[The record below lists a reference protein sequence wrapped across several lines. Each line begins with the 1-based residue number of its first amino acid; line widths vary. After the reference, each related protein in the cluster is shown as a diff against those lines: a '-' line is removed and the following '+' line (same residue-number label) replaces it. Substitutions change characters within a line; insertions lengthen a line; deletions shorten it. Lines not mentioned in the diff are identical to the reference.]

1 MEELNLNIDENNLLQ
16 EWKNQANLMLQYGIQ
31 LADAMQEEDEAKTQ
45 LSVVAAELDCSIR
58 NEPEKYGLAKI
69 TESALMNTIIVQK
82 AHVEATKVLNDAR
95 HRARILKAAVDA
107 IGHRKSALQGM
118 TDLFLRQWYA
128 DPKSTE
134 QPPELREAAK
144 AGPPTKV
151 IEGRRRRRAEV
162 EQED

>member
-1 MEELNLNIDENNLLQ
+1 MEELNLCVDENNLLN
-16 EWKNQANLMLQYGIQ
+16 EWKGQAVMMLRYGIR
-31 LADAMQEEDEAKTQ
+31 LADAMQEEDEAKTE
-45 LSVVAAELDCSIR
+45 LTVVMAELDNAIR
-58 NEPEKYGLAKI
+58 SEPEKYGLAKV
-69 TESALMNTIIVQK
+69 TESALANTIVTQEE
-82 AHVEATKVLNDAR
+82 HTVATKVLNDAR
-95 HRARILKAAVDA
+95 HKARILKAAVDA

-134 QPPELREAAK
+134 QPPELRDAVK

-151 IEGRRRRRAEV
+151 IEGRRRRRAGQ